1 MGSPIVS
8 PRFRREPFA
17 ADHERARDL
26 AAQRVDEPV
35 APDDA
40 GWLNDH
46 LAWCGP
52 CRAVAA
58 EYDEQRLSLRA
69 LRHDPPV
76 PPRDLWART
85 AAAIEAEPGRRRP
98 ATAGRRTGFARYVP
112 LVAALVIAVALG
124 STLLDGAL
132 PQLGSTTKGDD
143 PEATPIDLI
152 AGDIEVL
159 SHADDGSLEIRSRHL
174 DQLCPVTADSCGLS
188 NVSDITRVADIGSS
202 GQVDAIVSPDRGQL
216 VVVESG
222 SGSSSIFV
230 VPLRK
235 HPAPNSTP
243 GSGTSAATARP
254 GSSDEP
260 ADTATA
266 GPDVT
271 PSPDASEAPASD
283 EPGESPDPSAE
294 PAGASDNPPSDAAGS
309 PDASSEPTGD
319 ASATDEPT
327 DEPAATDEP
336 TPEPTPKR
344 TEPAPSVEVT
354 PGPDGA
360 IEIARDVVIVGSG
373 AGYSPDGSRFAFSA
387 RPAKG
392 SGGPDV
398 FVWRVGDRLAKAVTT
413 DHGSQLAGWIGE
425 RLLISRVVDG
435 RPQTSILDLT
445 DGSRRQ
451 AGDGTMWRPTVGPG
465 RRMAIWWEGTVKRAD
480 DGITWV
486 PDRGRLVLGTWPDG
500 GDSQVLADGAVTD
513 WDVSWDKS
521 GTKLAVWVSRGAP
534 GKAGKLSLYK
544 VDQETGR
551 PDLAHPPLDGAP
563 AYAGFALEP
572 GRLAW
577 SSPDDGGD
585 TSVVVLGWSGNTFG
599 RVNIPAEDGAT
610 VLR

>member
-8 PRFRREPFA
+8 RRFRREPFA
-17 ADHERARDL
+17 ADHARARDL
-26 AAQRVDEPV
+26 AAQRVDGPV

-58 EYDEQRLSLRA
+58 EYDEQRLALRA
-69 LRHDPPV
+69 LRHDQPV

-85 AAAIEAEPGRRRP
+85 AAAIEAEPARRRP
-98 ATAGRRTGFARYVP
+98 AGAGRRTGFAGYAP
-112 LVAALVIAVALG
+112 LVAALVVAVALG
-124 STLLDGAL
+124 GTLLDNAL

-143 PEATPIDLI
+143 PEATPINLV
-152 AGDIEVL
+152 AGDVQVL
-159 SHADDGSLEIRSRHL
+159 SHGDDGSLEISSRHL
-174 DQLCPVTADSCGLS
+174 NQLCPVTAKSCGLA
-188 NVSDITRVADIGSS
+188 NVPDVTRVADIGTS

-230 VPLRK
+230 VPLKK
-235 HPAPNSTP
+235 HPVANPTP
-243 GSGTSAATARP
+243 RSSAAAASSP
-254 GSSDEP
+254 ASSDEP
-260 ADTATA
+260 VNTASA
-266 GPDVT
+266 GPDTTATPDVT
-271 PSPDASEAPASD
+271 EAPASG
-283 EPGESPDPSAE
+283 EPGQSPDTSAE
-294 PAGASDNPPSDAAGS
+294 PAASDNPPSDAAGS
-309 PDASSEPTGD
+309 PPASSEPTE
-319 ASATDEPT
+319 APSPT
-327 DEPAATDEP
+327 EKPTKAPDPTDEP
-336 TPEPTPKR
+336 TPEPTPKG

-373 AGYSPDGSRFAFSA
+373 AAYSPDGTRFAFSA

-392 SGGPDV
+392 SAGPDV

-413 DHGSQLAGWIGE
+413 DHGSLLAGWIGE

-435 RPQTSILDLT
+435 KPRTSILDLD
-445 DGSRRQ
+445 DGSQRQ

-465 RRMAIWWEGTVKRAD
+465 RKMATWWEGTVKRAD

-500 GDSQVLADGAVTD
+500 GDSQVLADGAITD
-513 WDVSWDKS
+513 WDVSWDES
-521 GTKLAVWVSRGAP
+521 GTKLAVWVSRDAP
-534 GKAGKLSLYK
+534 GKAGKLSLYT
-544 VDQETGR
+544 VDPETGR
-551 PDLAHPPLDGAP
+551 PDLANPPLDGAP
-563 AYAGFALEP
+563 AYAGFAIQP

-599 RVNIPAEDGAT
+599 KVNLPTDNGAT